1 MKMKTIIHTIISV
14 FAVVTLAVS
23 CNKADSYSSN
33 PAGLDQ
39 VQDDGFFEVSLSIN
53 APRTKSLAA
62 GQEEQVNN
70 VQVYVFDADNGN
82 RLESFYNGT
91 STVPTL
97 RLSPGRKLFK
107 VLVNSKT
114 DPSKVSSLQDLQ
126 SALSDFS
133 DNTSSNF
140 VMSGETSVSIPATT
154 SVEITVSRLVA
165 KVVLSKIT
173 TNFTAPV
180 YVSQTFRL
188 DSIYLSNVAQKC
200 RYFDTYTPASWSKG
214 YAITGDSV
222 NAAVSNNVYSTAH
235 TFYAYPNG
243 TTTPTR
249 LVIKATLGNV
259 TYYYPVDLGE
269 LQSNK
274 VYTVT
279 NIEITRPGS
288 DSEDKPVVSSEIT
301 FTIKVAGWNTQSNN
315 IQEIV

>member
-1 MKMKTIIHTIISV
+1 MKTYIHSII
-14 FAVVTLAVS
+14 FALTVVTLAVS
-23 CNKADSYSSN
+23 CNKADSYLHN
-33 PAGLDQ
+33 PAGRNQ
-39 VQDDGFFEVSLSIN
+39 GQDDGLFEVSLSIN
-53 APRTKSLAA
+53 APRTKSMSA

-82 RLESFYNGT
+82 RLESFYNGA
-91 STVPTL
+91 STVPTM
-97 RLSPGRKLFK
+97 RLSPGNKVFK
-107 VLVNSKT
+107 VLVNSKA
-114 DPSKVSSLQDLQ
+114 DSSRVSSLQDLQ

-140 VMSGETSVSIPATT
+140 VMSGEASVSIPATT

-165 KVVLSKIT
+165 KVVLSKIS

-180 YVSQTFRL
+180 YDSLTFRL
-188 DSIYLSNVAQKC
+188 DSIYLTNVAQKC
-200 RYFDTYTPASWSKG
+200 RFYDAYTPDSWNKG
-214 YAITGDSV
+214 YTLTGDCV
-222 NAAVSNNVYSTAH
+222 NAAVSDNVYSAAH

-243 TTTPTR
+243 TATPTR
-249 LVIKATLGNV
+249 LVIKATLGNT

-288 DSEDKPVVSSEIT
+288 DSEDKPVVSSEMS
-301 FTIKVAGWNTQSNN
+301 FSVKVAGWNAEPNN

>member
-1 MKMKTIIHTIISV
+1 MKTFIHTIISV
-14 FAVVTLAVS
+14 IALATFVVS
-23 CNKADSYSSN
+23 CNKAESYSFNSSDRN
-33 PAGLDQ
+33 RMS
-39 VQDDGFFEVSLSIN
+39 DDGLFEVSLSIN
-53 APRTKSLAA
+53 APRTKALSA

-82 RLESFYNGT
+82 RLESFYNGA

-97 RLSPGRKLFK
+97 RLSQGSKVFK
-107 VLVNSKT
+107 VLVNSKA
-114 DPSKVSSLQDLQ
+114 DSSKVSSLQDLQ

-140 VMSGETSVSIPATT
+140 VMSGEASVSIPATT

-180 YVSQTFRL
+180 YDSLAFRL
-188 DSIYLSNVAQKC
+188 DSIYLTNVAQKC
-200 RYFDTYTPASWSKG
+200 RFYDAYTPDSWNKG
-214 YAITGDSV
+214 YALTGDCV
-222 NAAVSNNVYSTAH
+222 NAAVSDNVYSAAH

-243 TTTPTR
+243 TATPTR
-249 LVIKATLGNV
+249 LVIKATLGNT

-288 DSEDKPVVSSEIT
+288 DSEDKPVVSSEMS
-301 FTIKVAGWNTQSNN
+301 FSVKVAGWNAEPNN

>member
-1 MKMKTIIHTIISV
+1 MKTFIHTIIFGFTV
-14 FAVVTLAVS
+14 AALAVS
-23 CNKADSYSSN
+23 CNKADSSFPN
-33 PAGLDQ
+33 PADRNQGRA
-39 VQDDGFFEVSLSIN
+39 DGFFEVSLSIN
-53 APRTKSLAA
+53 APRTKSLSA
-62 GQEEQVNN
+62 GKEEQVNN

-82 RLESFYNGT
+82 RLESFYNGA
-91 STVPTL
+91 STVPTM
-97 RLSPGRKLFK
+97 RLSRGNKMFK
-107 VLVNSKT
+107 VLVNSKA
-114 DPSKVSSLQDLQ
+114 DSSRVSSLQDLQ

-140 VMSGETSVSIPATT
+140 VMSGEASVSIPATT

-180 YVSQTFRL
+180 YDSLTFRL
-188 DSIYLSNVAQKC
+188 DSIYLTNVAQKC
-200 RYFDTYTPASWSKG
+200 RFYDAYTPDSWGKD
-214 YAITGDSV
+214 YALTGDSV
-222 NAAVSNNVYSTAH
+222 NATVSGKVYSTEH

-243 TTTPTR
+243 TATPTR
-249 LVIKATLGNV
+249 LVIKATLGNT

-269 LQSNK
+269 LQANK

-288 DSEDKPVVSSEIT
+288 DSEDKPVVSSEMS
-301 FTIKVAGWNTQSNN
+301 FSIKVAGWDAQSNN